1 MPRKKNSDNP
11 DKKAKVNKELEGL
24 DIKVNSLGE
33 IITNYNIDV
42 INEFLNKTVDDKKLR
57 DRDNDSEKDSY
68 SSVMLS
74 ILKEPNIEMYLF
86 ILYRFFDTSMNL
98 YLMRIPFN
106 ISQMS

>member
-1 MPRKKNSDNP
+1 MPRKKNSDNT

-57 DRDNDSEKDSY
+57 DRDNDSEKDS
-68 SSVMLS
+68 
-74 ILKEPNIEMYLF
+74 
-86 ILYRFFDTSMNL
+86 
-98 YLMRIPFN
+98 
-106 ISQMS
+106 